1 MDDALAQY
9 VLAAMSPADKINEL
23 DDRHIKNVKPLVPP
37 QIIMEEL
44 PLTIEALETVTK
56 GRNDTEA
63 IFSKQQDRLVV
74 IVGPCSVHDARA
86 ELNMQ
91 KDCVNTLKMRRKT
104 FTSLC
109 ACISKSHE
117 RPLAGRA

>member
-44 PLTIEALETVTK
+44 PLTIEALERT
-56 GRNDTEA
+56 
-63 IFSKQQDRLVV
+63 
-74 IVGPCSVHDARA
+74 
-86 ELNMQ
+86 Q
-91 KDCVNTLKMRRKT
+91 KRQLHQIM
-104 FTSLC
+104 
-109 ACISKSHE
+109 
-117 RPLAGRA
+117 